1 MLSILLLLLAI
12 VYFYCVIFGLI
23 HLIPCFFNIF
33 LFFFSVGERDLG
45 FCPQLSNISVDEEKI
60 IDFREK
66 KKKKQREIKKGNMT
80 GER

>member
-1 MLSILLLLLAI
+1 M
-12 VYFYCVIFGLI
+12 
-23 HLIPCFFNIF
+23 
-33 LFFFSVGERDLG
+33 GERDLG